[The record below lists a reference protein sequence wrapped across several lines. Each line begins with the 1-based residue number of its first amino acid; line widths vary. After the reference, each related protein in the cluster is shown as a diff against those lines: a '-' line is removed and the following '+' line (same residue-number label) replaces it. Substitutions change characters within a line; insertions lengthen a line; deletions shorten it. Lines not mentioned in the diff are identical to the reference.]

1 MKNFFEIRHGVAA
14 HIEQSRV
21 LAGKAGYDMSVQAL
35 KEIGEAFEKKEM
47 MVVAVGEA
55 RRGKSSLLNALLNEK
70 EPLFPVDVNVCTN
83 VVTIVRYGKTEKA
96 EVFLEDPQTGE
107 VKTEQISRA
116 QIAEYVS
123 EQGNPNNYK
132 NVKLLNLAVPNDLL
146 KEGGGYL

>member
-70 EPLFPVDVNVCTN
+70 
-83 VVTIVRYGKTEKA
+83 
-96 EVFLEDPQTGE
+96 
-107 VKTEQISRA
+107 
-116 QIAEYVS
+116 
-123 EQGNPNNYK
+123 
-132 NVKLLNLAVPNDLL
+132 
-146 KEGGGYL
+146 